1 MQRRNFLK
9 SAAILSTAGFITPV
23 LASSSKSSVVEHS
36 SSDGRRRFILTNTYH
51 LVAPEGSEGV
61 VKLWIPLPE
70 DTQFQRV
77 SKLNF
82 TGSFK
87 DAYISSNNSYGA
99 KTLFATW
106 PDAKDSMTMT
116 VELDIETL
124 DWEPLK
130 SGALTHYRTPT
141 QIHYPADVERYL
153 LPTKHMPING
163 IVKQTAD
170 KIVGSETEPLKQAR
184 LIYLWVSA
192 NMFRDNSVIG
202 CGTGDVA
209 SILESGKLG
218 GKCTDINSV
227 FVALMRAVGIP
238 AREMFGIRLGQAIKM
253 GHYSKKAFGSADDKG
268 AADVSGGQHCRAM
281 FYLAGYGWLP
291 ADPADVTKMRLTEK
305 KEHSDP
311 AVQAVNDYLFGNWEM
326 NWVGFNYGRDFDL
339 FPEAEQTPLNNFGY
353 PYAEVDGDPVNYYEP
368 KVFAYDYQSTEQR

>member
-23 LASSSKSSVVEHS
+23 LASSSQSSVVEHS
-36 SSDGRRRFILTNTYH
+36 SADGRRRFTLINTYH

-70 DTQFQRV
+70 DTQFQWVR
-77 SKLNF
+77 KLSF

-87 DAYISSNNSYGA
+87 DAYITSNNRYGA

-106 PDAKDSMTMT
+106 PDAKSSMTMT

-124 DWEPLK
+124 DWEPVK
-130 SGALTHYRTPT
+130 SGALAHYRTPT
-141 QIHYPADVERYL
+141 EISYPADVEHYL

-163 IVKQTAD
+163 IVKLTAD

-209 SILESGKLG
+209 SILASGILG

-253 GHYSKKAFGSADDKG
+253 GQYSKKAFGSADDKG
-268 AADVSGGQHCRAM
+268 VADVSGGQHCRAM

-326 NWVGFNYGRDFDL
+326 NWIGFNYGRDFDL